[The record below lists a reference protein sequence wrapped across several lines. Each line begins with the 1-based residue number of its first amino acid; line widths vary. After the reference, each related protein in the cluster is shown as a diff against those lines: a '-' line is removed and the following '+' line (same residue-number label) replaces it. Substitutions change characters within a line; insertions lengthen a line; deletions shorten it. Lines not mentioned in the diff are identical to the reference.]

1 MSKFVLKRHRSLIA
15 GLFLLLGICASCD
28 SLTFTEGGTIYIYN
42 YDDDHEYRVELRL
55 VADDSL
61 VDSCS
66 VDEYPDDGYDD
77 SFEELDEDYYY
88 LSIFKDHGTNESG
101 RSGTFHLEEDESTC
115 YMIEEDGDIKNCD

>member
-1 MSKFVLKRHRSLIA
+1 MSEMVLIRYRSLIT
-15 GLFLLLGICASCD
+15 GLLLLVGICAGCD
-28 SLTFTEGGTIYIYN
+28 SLTITDGGIVYIYN
-42 YDDDHEYRVELRL
+42 YDEDHEYRVELRL

-77 SFEELDEDYYY
+77 SFEELNEDYYY
-88 LSIFKDHGTNESG
+88 LSIFKDQGAEESG
-101 RSGTFHLEEDESTC
+101 RSGTFHLEENESTC